1 MLQSI
6 DKKNKVIIYIIF
18 FLLIST
24 VTNKN
29 ILHDKNYNTKK
40 IDVNVSGLSN
50 DHNLEITNRINEMS
64 LNNVF
69 FIDIEPILNLLLSY
83 NLIEQY
89 SIKKIYPN
97 SINIFILPTKFI
109 AKIKNK
115 NGVFMIGNN
124 GKLIKTQEVDKNLPL
139 LYGKFDSKYF
149 LEFYNSIIQSKFK
162 YNEIESILYF
172 PSKRWD
178 LKLKD
183 ETLIKL
189 PSNNLTK
196 SLKLAY
202 LIKKKKN
209 KSIKIIDLRI
219 KNRIVIK

>member
-1 MLQSI
+1 
-6 DKKNKVIIYIIF
+6 
-18 FLLIST
+18 
-24 VTNKN
+24 
-29 ILHDKNYNTKK
+29 
-40 IDVNVSGLSN
+40 
-50 DHNLEITNRINEMS
+50 
-64 LNNVF
+64 
-69 FIDIEPILNLLLSY
+69 
-83 NLIEQY
+83 
-89 SIKKIYPN
+89 
-97 SINIFILPTKFI
+97 
-109 AKIKNK
+109 
-115 NGVFMIGNN
+115 MIGNN

-149 LEFYNSIIQSKFK
+149 LEFYNSIIQSEFK

-202 LIKKKKN
+202 LIKKKNNKN
-209 KSIKIIDLRI
+209 IRVIDLRI